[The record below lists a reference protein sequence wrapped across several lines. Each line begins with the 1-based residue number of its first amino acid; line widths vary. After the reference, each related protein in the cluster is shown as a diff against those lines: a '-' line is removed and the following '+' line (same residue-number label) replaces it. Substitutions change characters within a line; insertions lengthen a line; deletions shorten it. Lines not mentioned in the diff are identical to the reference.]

1 MKFATN
7 EMTGDANG
15 VACLALVKTLLNI
28 MEKKDLISE
37 DEIDIILNCAVVEV
51 NQADDFQQV
60 VEAKDIIENM
70 LLENDHR
77 VPTSP
82 RGFLS

>member
-1 MKFATN
+1 MKFATK
-7 EMTGDANG
+7 ELSGDANG
-15 VACLALVKTLLNI
+15 VASLALVKTLLNI

-51 NQADDFQQV
+51 NQADDFEQV
-60 VEAKDIIENM
+60 VEAKGIIENM
-70 LLENDHR
+70 LVDNDYR

-82 RGFLS
+82 RGLVS

>member
-7 EMTGDANG
+7 ESAVDANG

-28 MEKKDLISE
+28 MEKKDLITD

-51 NQADDFQQV
+51 NQADDYQQV

-70 LLENDHR
+70 LIEKDYR

-82 RGFLS
+82 RGLLS